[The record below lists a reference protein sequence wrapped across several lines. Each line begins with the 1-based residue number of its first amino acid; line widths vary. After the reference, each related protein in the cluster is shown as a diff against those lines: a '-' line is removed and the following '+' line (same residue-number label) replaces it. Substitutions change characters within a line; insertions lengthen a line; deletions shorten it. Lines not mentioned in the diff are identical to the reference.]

1 LKRVLYID
9 CFAGAS
15 GDMFLGALL
24 DLGVPVT
31 AITDEV
37 HKLGLKDVDLR
48 HEREARHGIGGVRAH
63 VLCGGRE
70 ILEGEGI
77 RAAHKK
83 RGPDDREAHSHSH
96 AARPPCGEPGARS
109 QAGES
114 EGTEIEAHG
123 PEHVAQGR
131 RYLEIEE
138 QLVSAGLGKRTGEL
152 ARKAFRRLAE
162 AEAKV
167 HGVAVEEVHFHELG
181 AVDALVDVVGACAAV
196 AHLAPDE
203 IVASPV
209 PLARGMILSAHG
221 RIPLPAP
228 ATLEILT
235 GVPVVGLEEE
245 GETVTPTGAV
255 LLWALA
261 DRFGPIP
268 RMRLWAVGHGVGAR
282 DPRFRPNLL
291 RLLWGSAPEEPSLE
305 RLWVLEA
312 NIDDMN
318 PQIFEH
324 LTEALLAK
332 GARDVW
338 LCPAQMKK
346 GRPATVLSVLCE
358 GHLRDEL
365 VRLIMR
371 ESTSIG
377 VRFHEVERRALTR
390 EVRPIETPFGTVR
403 VKYALDGAEV
413 VNVAPEYEDCRRLA
427 RDQGVPLKEVFQA
440 ALRASPGGVGH
451 E

>member
-1 LKRVLYID
+1 VLYID

-24 DLGVPVT
+24 DLGVPAA

-37 HKLGLKDVDLR
+37 GKLGLGGVDLR
-48 HEREARHGIGGVRAH
+48 VERESRHGIVGVRAH

-77 RAAHKK
+77 RAAREKA
-83 RGPDDREAHSHSH
+83 GPDDDHTH
-96 AARPPCGEPGARS
+96 AGAGEP
-109 QAGES
+109 QV
-114 EGTEIEAHG
+114 TQVDAHG

-131 RYLEIEE
+131 RYLDIEE
-138 QLVSAGLGKRTGEL
+138 QLVGAGLGKRTREL
-152 ARKAFRRLAE
+152 ARRAFRRLAE

-167 HGVAVEEVHFHELG
+167 HGVEVEAVHFHELG
-181 AVDALVDVVGACAAV
+181 AVDALVDVVGTCAAI

-203 IVASPV
+203 ILAGPV
-209 PLARGMILSAHG
+209 PLARGMTLSAHG

-228 ATLEILT
+228 ATLEILA
-235 GVPVVGLEEE
+235 GVPVVGLEGE

-261 DRFGPIP
+261 DRFGPFP
-268 RMRLWAVGHGVGAR
+268 PMRPLAVGYGVGAR
-282 DPRFRPNLL
+282 DFRTRPNLL
-291 RLLWGSAPEEPSLE
+291 RLVWGSTDAEPSLE

-324 LTEALLAK
+324 LTEALLGK

-338 LCPAQMKK
+338 LSPAQMKK
-346 GRPATVLSVLCE
+346 GRPATVLSALCE

-377 VRFHEVERRALTR
+377 VRFHEVERRALAR
-390 EVRPIETPFGTVR
+390 EVRQVETPFGPVR
-403 VKYALDGAEV
+403 VKFARDGAEV
-413 VNVAPEYEDCRRLA
+413 VNVSPEYEDCRRLA
-427 RDQGVPLKEVFQA
+427 RDRGVPLKQVFQA
-440 ALRASPGGVGH
+440 ALRASQWEGGA
-451 E
+451 